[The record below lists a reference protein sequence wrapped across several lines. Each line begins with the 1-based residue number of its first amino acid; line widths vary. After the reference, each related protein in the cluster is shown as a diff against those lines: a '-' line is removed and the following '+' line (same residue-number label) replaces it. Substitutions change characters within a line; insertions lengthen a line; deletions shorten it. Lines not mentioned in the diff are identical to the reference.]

1 MKEFGIMDK
10 LRNSYIKI
18 MWTILTLWIYGVI
31 WIGLEFIIYGEIT
44 NRLVDNIMLVLM
56 IPIIWK
62 SIKID
67 ENKE

>member
-1 MKEFGIMDK
+1 
-10 LRNSYIKI
+10 
-18 MWTILTLWIYGVI
+18 MWTILILWIYGVI

-56 IPIIWK
+56 TPIIWK